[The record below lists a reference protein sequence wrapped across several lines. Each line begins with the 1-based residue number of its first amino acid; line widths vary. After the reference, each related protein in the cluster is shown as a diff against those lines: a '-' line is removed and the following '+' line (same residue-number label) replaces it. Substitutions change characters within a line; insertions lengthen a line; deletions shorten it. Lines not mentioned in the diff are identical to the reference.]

1 MAQSLQFTFGKDE
14 FACSISKVDRTKV
27 YGSVELEVLDEDGKK
42 CDLAT
47 LAGDGKTLIPSGGA
61 ALAYMSPDGE
71 WRDKGD
77 LKPVDID
84 GNPIEPVTST
94 FKQVTDLGESISV
107 EEFLSHNIRLV
118 YLLDVVEGEMPQQ
131 LLEDLAGGAIYKFS
145 FSYRGGLEADAAF
158 LIADKDGTPWML
170 VGKPTRIEFVGY
182 EQTAGV
188 AAAEED
194 ASDDDGGDLMDF
206 GL

>member
-1 MAQSLQFTFGKDE
+1 MAQALQFTFGKDE

-27 YGSVELEVLDEDGKK
+27 YGSVDLEVLDEEGRK
-42 CDLAT
+42 CELAN
-47 LAGDGKTLIPSGGA
+47 LAGDGKTLIPSGGS
-61 ALAYMSPDGE
+61 ALAYVSPDGE

-77 LKPVDID
+77 LKPVDLE
-84 GNPIEPVTST
+84 GNEFQPVTST
-94 FKQVTDLGESISV
+94 FKQTTDLGEAISV

-118 YLLDVVEGEMPQQ
+118 YLLDVVDGEMPQQ
-131 LLEDLAGGAIYKFS
+131 LLDDLAKGEIYKFS

-182 EQTAGV
+182 EQTAG
-188 AAAEED
+188 AATADEGAD
-194 ASDDDGGDLMDF
+194 NDDDGDLMDF